1 MKTIVKKQR
10 EERDKL
16 LFIEYQ
22 ERHSHAKAV
31 LYRDSK
37 PIKNGLGMTM
47 PELTGETYIFNRM
60 KEKEKAKKVTLI
72 YFWSASCQ
80 QCEQSVAKLKEMQA
94 IFQNQIAIYT
104 IHMPRTKQDHQLNE
118 VENKIKKLDIPFP
131 VYVDN
136 EFQLTNSFDNRIVP
150 ALIFFVWN
158 AILICNSTDFSNYT
172 ICKLTVLPSFTDFF
186 SSSMLKQDQR

>member
-1 MKTIVKKQR
+1 MYGTEQYSATYVMGRGLFMKIRT
-10 EERDKL
+10 
-16 LFIEYQ
+16 
-22 ERHSHAKAV
+22 
-31 LYRDSK
+31 
-37 PIKNGLGMTM
+37 PM

-60 KEKEKAKKVTLI
+60 KEKQEGKKVTLI

-136 EFQLTNSFDNRIVP
+136 EFKLTNSFDNRIVP
-150 ALIFFVWN
+150 AFYIFDENQQLRFFKAGMITTRLLQQKIQRLI
-158 AILICNSTDFSNYT
+158 Y
-172 ICKLTVLPSFTDFF
+172 
-186 SSSMLKQDQR
+186 